1 MSKAGLLYKNFK
13 TDESVEKTGIVL
25 EYGMASNGKETWIR
39 IARAGGAN
47 TRFAKLMEQ
56 KTAPYRRQIQTKT
69 LDESIAQRI
78 TKEVYAEAVVIG
90 WGNVEDED
98 GNLLDFTTE
107 NVIKVFTDLPDLY
120 ADLIAQSQEIALFRA
135 EVREADSKN

>member
-1 MSKAGLLYKNFK
+1 MQKAGLLYKNFK
-13 TDESVEKTGIVL
+13 TNTEVEKTGVVL
-25 EYGMASNGKETWIR
+25 EYGMASNGKPTSIR

-69 LDESIAQRI
+69 LDESIAERI
-78 TKEVYAEAVVIG
+78 TKEVYAEAVILG
-90 WGNVEDED
+90 WENVEDEN
-98 GNLLDFTTE
+98 GNLLDFTLE
-107 NVIKVFTDLPDLY
+107 NVIKVFSDLPDLY
-120 ADLIAQSQEIALFRA
+120 ADIIVQSQEIALFRS